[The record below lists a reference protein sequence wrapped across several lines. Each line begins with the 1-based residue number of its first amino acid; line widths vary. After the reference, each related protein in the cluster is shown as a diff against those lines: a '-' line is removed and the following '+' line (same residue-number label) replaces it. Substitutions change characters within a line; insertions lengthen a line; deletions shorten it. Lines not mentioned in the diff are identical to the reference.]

1 MGPFREL
8 NASTFSSVN
17 QQITRQATDYFRYL
31 MALPSPA
38 PLILTLTLD
47 EASQAFFD
55 EQRRQYF
62 PSKINYLSA
71 HLTLF
76 HALPGVEYDAIASY
90 LAEVAAAQPGPLPL
104 RVTALKFMGRG
115 VMYTLENPALPALH
129 RRLQQHWQAWLSPQD
144 QQGLRPHITVQ
155 NKVDPA
161 VARALHE
168 ELAAGFRPFEAQG
181 TGLALWAYRGGPW
194 EQLAQWPLGAEPG

>member
-1 MGPFREL
+1 MPTPDL
-8 NASTFSSVN
+8 
-17 QQITRQATDYFRYL
+17 
-31 MALPSPA
+31 A
-38 PLILTLTLD
+38 PLIITLTLD

-55 EQRRQYF
+55 EQRRLHF

-76 HALPGVEYDAIASY
+76 HALPGSELATIAAD
-90 LAEVAAAQPGPLPL
+90 LGAMAAEQPSPLPL
-104 RVTALKFMGRG
+104 QATGVKFMGRG
-115 VMYTLENPALPALH
+115 VMYTLDNPTLPALH
-129 RRLQQHWQAWLSPQD
+129 KRLQRQWQAWLTPQD

-161 VARALHE
+161 VARRLHE
-168 ELAAGFRPFEAQG
+168 ELAAGFQPFEALG

-194 EQLAQWPLGAEPG
+194 ELRQRFSFGDSQNHEDQ

>member
-1 MGPFREL
+1 
-8 NASTFSSVN
+8 
-17 QQITRQATDYFRYL
+17 
-31 MALPSPA
+31 MAIPSPA

-62 PSKINYLSA
+62 PPKINYLSA

-76 HALPGVEYDAIASY
+76 HALPGGEYDAIASY
-90 LAEVAAAQPGPLPL
+90 LAEVAAAQSGPLPL
-104 RVTALKFMGRG
+104 RVTGLKFMGRG
-115 VMYTLENPALPALH
+115 VMYTLENSTLLALH
-129 RRLQQHWQAWLSPQD
+129 RRWQQHWQAWLSPQD
-144 QQGLRPHITVQ
+144 QQSLRPHITVQ

-161 VARALHE
+161 VARTLHE
-168 ELAAGFRPFEAQG
+168 ELAAGFRPFEVQG

-194 EQLAQWPLGAEPG
+194 EQLAQWPLSAEPG

>member
-1 MGPFREL
+1 MPTPDL
-8 NASTFSSVN
+8 
-17 QQITRQATDYFRYL
+17 
-31 MALPSPA
+31 A
-38 PLILTLTLD
+38 PLIITLTLD

-55 EQRRQYF
+55 EQRRLHF

-76 HALPGVEYDAIASY
+76 HALPGSELATIAAD
-90 LAEVAAAQPGPLPL
+90 LGAMAAEQPRPLL
-104 RVTALKFMGRG
+104 LQATGVKFMGRG
-115 VMYTLENPALPALH
+115 VMYTLDNPTLPALH
-129 RRLQQHWQAWLSPQD
+129 KRLQRQWQAWLTPQD

-161 VARALHE
+161 VARRLHE
-168 ELAAGFRPFEAQG
+168 ELATGFQPFEALG

-194 EQLAQWPLGAEPG
+194 ELRQRFSFGDLQNNENQ

>member
-1 MGPFREL
+1 M
-8 NASTFSSVN
+8 
-17 QQITRQATDYFRYL
+17 TD
-31 MALPSPA
+31 A

-55 EQRRQYF
+55 EQRQRYF
-62 PSKINYLSA
+62 PPKINYLSA

-76 HALPGVEYDAIASY
+76 HALPGSEESTLIAD
-90 LAEVAAAQPGPLPL
+90 LTEVAAAQPTSLAMQATG
-104 RVTALKFMGRG
+104 LKFMGRG
-115 VMYTLENPALPALH
+115 VMYALASPELPALH
-129 RRLQQHWQAWLSPQD
+129 RRLQQQWQPWLSAQD

-161 VARALHE
+161 VARALLA
-168 ELAAGFRPFEAQG
+168 ELEAGFQPFEAQG

-194 EQLAQWPLGAEPG
+194 ELRGVFPFGPA